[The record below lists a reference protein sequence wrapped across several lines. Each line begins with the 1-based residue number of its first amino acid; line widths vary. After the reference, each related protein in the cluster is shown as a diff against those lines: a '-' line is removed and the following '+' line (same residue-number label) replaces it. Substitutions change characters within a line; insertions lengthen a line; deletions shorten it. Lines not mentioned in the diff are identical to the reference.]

1 MSVDVLVTAS
11 IVYTG
16 DRVLR
21 DGYVYIKGGRIVDVG
36 DAPVPEEYT
45 YATLVLGGE
54 GRIAAPGLAAYVDA
68 PAYPIR
74 GLKPNLA
81 ERAKFYGRLDAE
93 SLALLSLPAVYEAHM
108 AGVSTLVIEAP
119 SKAVAIDLAS
129 RIGGYYLTAIPTCS
143 GAAGEGTVSVGGDG
157 CPEEGANLV
166 LVGGEV
172 KTGRSRVLGA
182 YSALNYRAAW
192 TSVPR
197 IYEGSLSL
205 REALGIPGGR
215 IEKGAR
221 AEVVVYD
228 ARRPPGMLADLYELS
243 LDEVYRL
250 GAPVESLIV
259 GDEVLVDGGEHLRI
273 TTRHF
278 NEVRRFASSLLSR
291 SR

>member
-11 IVYTG
+11 VVYTG

-36 DAPVPEEYT
+36 EAPVPDEYT

-54 GRIAAPGLAAYVDA
+54 GRIAAPGLAVYVDA

-74 GLKPNLA
+74 GLRPNLA
-81 ERAKFYGRLDAE
+81 ERVKFYERLDTE

-108 AGVSTLVIEAP
+108 AGVSTLVVEAP
-119 SKAVAIDLAS
+119 SKAVAVDLAS
-129 RIGGYYLTAIPTCS
+129 RVGGYYLAAIPTCS
-143 GAAGEGTVSVGGDG
+143 EASGEGMARVGGDG
-157 CPEEGANLV
+157 CPEEGADLV
-166 LVGGEV
+166 LAGGEV
-172 KTGRSRVLGA
+172 KASRGRVLGA
-182 YSALNYRAAW
+182 YSALNYRATW
-192 TSVPR
+192 TSAPGV
-197 IYEGSLSL
+197 YEGSLSL
-205 REALGIPGGR
+205 REALGIPGGK

-221 AEVVVYD
+221 AEIVVYD

-250 GAPVESLIV
+250 GSPVESLIA